1 METDKKPTKSQ
12 VIREL
17 AQVAFAP
24 AGDGTGAQLKYSNKL
39 KALELLCKLLGLVTD
54 KKAEKDEQTDM
65 GATGV
70 VLIPVVET
78 TPQSPQSGDSPPYTG
93 GPLDG
98 QEDGA

>member
-1 METDKKPTKSQ
+1 METDKKPTKTQ
-12 VIREL
+12 VIREV

-24 AGDGTGAQLKYSNKL
+24 AGDDSGAQLKYSNKL
-39 KALELLCKLLGLVTD
+39 KALEMLSRLLGLVSE
-54 KKAEKDEQTDM
+54 KKIEKDEQTDM

>member
-1 METDKKPTKSQ
+1 MDNGKKPTKTQ

-39 KALELLCKLLGLVTD
+39 KALELLCKLLGPVSD
-54 KKAEKDEQTDM
+54 KKADKAEEADT

-70 VLIPVVET
+70 VLIPVVGEDDPSLT
-78 TPQSPQSGDSPPYTG
+78 A
-93 GPLDG
+93 DG
-98 QEDGA
+98 QEGGA

>member
-1 METDKKPTKSQ
+1 MQTDKKPTKSQ

-54 KKAEKDEQTDM
+54 KKAEKDDQTDM
-65 GATGV
+65 GDTGV
-70 VLIPVVET
+70 VLIPVVEEMGEI
-78 TPQSPQSGDSPPYTG
+78 GDKR
-93 GPLDG
+93 
-98 QEDGA
+98 